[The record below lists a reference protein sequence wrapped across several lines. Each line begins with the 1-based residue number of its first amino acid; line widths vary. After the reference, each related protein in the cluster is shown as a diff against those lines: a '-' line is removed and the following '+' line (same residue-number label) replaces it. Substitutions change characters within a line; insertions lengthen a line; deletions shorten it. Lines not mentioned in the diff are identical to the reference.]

1 MSLCQ
6 GAQLHTHT
14 HVYMH
19 LCSGLLLPLAPCHSV
34 PRIISVNIWADW
46 SQQAASVSTDKQED
60 QEIKEE
66 AAPKCKVAADCASS
80 LSVFWVNLSF
90 SFIYFYSVSPSVHSQ
105 RPGVFCNQS
114 VWRNAPSLLL
124 WRLNSARCQFEMN
137 CEERSRRPACKGGG
151 GGWAAVEEIRRNYQD
166 GGWDKKKEKCVGGWG
181 PEKNLLF
188 VPQEMCSYAAHFPTS
203 TANWDISSANTL

>member
-19 LCSGLLLPLAPCHSV
+19 LCSGLLLPLAPCHSGA
-34 PRIISVNIWADW
+34 RIISVNIWADW

-105 RPGVFCNQS
+105 RPGVFCNHA
-114 VWRNAPSLLL
+114 VWWNAPSLLL

-137 CEERSRRPACKGGG
+137 CEESTSSLQAGRWWVGSSWGNK
-151 GGWAAVEEIRRNYQD
+151 EELSGLEDGIRKRRNVLA
-166 GGWDKKKEKCVGGWG
+166 GGVQRRIFSLFPKKCV
-181 PEKNLLF
+181 PMLHIFPLL
-188 VPQEMCSYAAHFPTS
+188 QQTG
-203 TANWDISSANTL
+203 T